1 MSEKRPVILIVDD
14 DPDILDTFRL
24 ILEKHDYVM
33 VGAETAE
40 DGLREYKEK
49 KPDLIIVDL
58 MMEEV
63 DSGTGFVRDLQALG
77 NQAPVYMLSSI
88 GDSLHA
94 STDYVELGLSGIFQK
109 PINSETLLTTL
120 RIKLRS

>member
-1 MSEKRPVILIVDD
+1 MSQKQHVILVVDD

-24 ILEKHDYVM
+24 ILEKHGYVM
-33 VGAETAE
+33 AGARTAE
-40 DGLREYKEK
+40 EGLREYRKER
-49 KPDLIIVDL
+49 PDLIIVDL

-120 RIKLRS
+120 KMKLG

>member
-49 KPDLIIVDL
+49 NPDLIIVDL

-63 DSGTGFVRDLQALG
+63 DSGTGLVRDLQALG

-120 RIKLRS
+120 RMKLKS

>member
-63 DSGTGFVRDLQALG
+63 DSGTGLVRDLQALG

-120 RIKLRS
+120 RTKLQS

>member
-14 DPDILDTFRL
+14 DLDILDTFRL

-40 DGLREYKEK
+40 DGLREYKEN

-120 RIKLRS
+120 RMKLR

>member
-1 MSEKRPVILIVDD
+1 MTIL
-14 DPDILDTFRL
+14 DILDTFRL

-77 NQAPVYMLSSI
+77 NQAPVYMLSSV

-120 RIKLRS
+120 RMRAPA

>member
-14 DPDILDTFRL
+14 DLDILDTFRL

-77 NQAPVYMLSSI
+77 NQAPVYMLSSV

-120 RIKLRS
+120 RMKLR

>member
-1 MSEKRPVILIVDD
+1 MSDKRPVILIVDD

-24 ILEKHDYVM
+24 ILEKHNYVM

-40 DGLREYKEK
+40 DGLREYKK
-49 KPDLIIVDL
+49 KEPDLIIVDL

-120 RIKLRS
+120 RMKLR

>member
-14 DPDILDTFRL
+14 DLDILDTFRL

-40 DGLREYKEK
+40 DGLREYKER

-94 STDYVELGLSGIFQK
+94 TTDYVELGLSGIFQK

-120 RIKLRS
+120 RMKLR

>member
-14 DPDILDTFRL
+14 DLDILDTFRL
-24 ILEKHDYVM
+24 ILEKHDYDM

-40 DGLREYKEK
+40 DGLREYKEN

-120 RIKLRS
+120 RMKLR

>member
-14 DPDILDTFRL
+14 DLDILDTFRL
-24 ILEKHDYVM
+24 ILEKHDYDM

-40 DGLREYKEK
+40 DGLREYKK
-49 KPDLIIVDL
+49 KEPDLIIVDL

-120 RIKLRS
+120 RMKLR

>member
-1 MSEKRPVILIVDD
+1 MSEKQNVILVVDD

-24 ILEKHDYVM
+24 VLEKHGYIM
-33 VGAETAE
+33 LGAETAE

-49 KPDLIIVDL
+49 EPDLIIVDL

-63 DSGTGFVRDLQALG
+63 DSGTGLVRDLKALG

-88 GDSLHA
+88 GDSLHS
-94 STDYVELGLSGIFQK
+94 STDYTELGLSGIFQK

-120 RIKLRS
+120 RIKLR

>member
-40 DGLREYKEK
+40 DGLREYKEN

-120 RIKLRS
+120 RMKLR

>member
-1 MSEKRPVILIVDD
+1 MPEKQKVILVVDD

-24 ILEKHDYVM
+24 ILEKHGYVM
-33 VGAETAE
+33 LGAETAE

-49 KPDLIIVDL
+49 TPDLIIVDL

-63 DSGTGFVRDLQALG
+63 DSGTGLVRDLRVLG

-94 STDYVELGLSGIFQK
+94 STDYAELGLSGIFQK

-120 RIKLRS
+120 KIKLR

>member
-1 MSEKRPVILIVDD
+1 MSEKKPVILIVDD

-63 DSGTGFVRDLQALG
+63 DSGTGLVRDLQALG

-120 RIKLRS
+120 RMKLR